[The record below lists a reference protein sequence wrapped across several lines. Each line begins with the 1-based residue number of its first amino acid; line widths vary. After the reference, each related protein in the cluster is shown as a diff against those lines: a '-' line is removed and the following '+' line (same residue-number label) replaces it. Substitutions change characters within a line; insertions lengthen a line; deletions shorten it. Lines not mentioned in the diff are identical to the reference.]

1 MKLCLAMVT
10 ADGGERCFPIKP
22 GRTILGSDAR
32 CSVRVS
38 LPQVAPQHCELV
50 TDNGLLRVYD
60 LETEGGTF
68 HNGTRVSEAVL
79 APDDRL
85 TIGPVTF
92 VVRQDLGGSGSS
104 VAEVKPDV
112 TDRTASLPR
121 E

>member
-10 ADGGERCFPIKP
+10 ADGEERCFPIMP
-22 GRTILGSDAR
+22 GRTILGSDPH
-32 CSVRVS
+32 CNVQVR
-38 LPQVAPQHCELV
+38 LPQVAPRHCELV
-50 TDNGLLRVYD
+50 TENGRLRVHD

-104 VAEVKPDV
+104 VAEVKPEAA
-112 TDRTASLPR
+112 DRSALPR
-121 E
+121 R